1 MDEKTFLRKSD
12 KKKRRGGELK
22 GGYYKQKNLYI
33 SKGKGAG
40 SRMLCACSL
49 LLPDY
54 IMCVRHRDGGLSV
67 IRNPG
72 RRQVKET
79 FMSHVRNFILQ
90 ELGFEQG
97 RDTVSLHS

>member
-1 MDEKTFLRKSD
+1 
-12 KKKRRGGELK
+12 
-22 GGYYKQKNLYI
+22 
-33 SKGKGAG
+33 
-40 SRMLCACSL
+40 MLCACSL

-54 IMCVRHRDGGLSV
+54 IMCVHHRDGGLSV

-72 RRQVKET
+72 RHQVKEM
-79 FMSHVRNFILQ
+79 FMSQVRNFILQ